1 MHFKTRKNYWNNSPL
16 KKIILLA
23 FLLRFTLTHGQSV
36 VHNQALYWIR
46 YQNQLNFSPKFY
58 WINEIDNRRFFS
70 PDVENQLIMHSR
82 LHYMN
87 GRWNFGGGL
96 TFSWIY
102 AQIPEN
108 GYSHSTAE
116 VRPVIE
122 GSYEIPM
129 QKLFFQQRLRID
141 NRFTQE
147 SQDQSVWK
155 DSFYVLRFRY
165 RLQARI
171 PIKTDNEG
179 KPSIFPRVSEEIMFN
194 NKENTFDQNRIYT
207 SAEFSLNRNFVF
219 EAGYIWIYQQRFGTE
234 EFFSRHVVRFSIIH
248 NLWLKS
254 AFKG

>member
-1 MHFKTRKNYWNNSPL
+1 MPFKTRKNYWNNSPL

-23 FLLRFTLTHGQSV
+23 FLLRFTLAHGQSV

-46 YQNQLNFSPKFY
+46 YQNQLNFSPKYY

-87 GRWNFGGGL
+87 GRWNFGAGL

-122 GSYEIPM
+122 GSYEVPVGKVAIH
-129 QKLFFQQRLRID
+129 QRVRID
-141 NRFTQE
+141 NRFVEE

-155 DSFYVLRFRY
+155 DSFYIFRFRY
-165 RLQARI
+165 RLQARM
-171 PIKTDNEG
+171 PIKTNSEG
-179 KPSIFPRVSEEIMFN
+179 KPSIFLRVSEEIMFN
-194 NKENTFDQNRIYT
+194 NKENTFDQNRIYAST
-207 SAEFSLNRNFVF
+207 EFVLNRNFMF
-219 EAGYIWIYQQRFGTE
+219 ETGYIWIYQQRFGTE

-254 AFKG
+254 VSKG

>member
-1 MHFKTRKNYWNNSPL
+1 L
-16 KKIILLA
+16 KKIVLLL
-23 FLLRFTLTHGQSV
+23 FLLRFTLAHGQSTV
-36 VHNQALYWIR
+36 YPQALYWIR
-46 YQNQLNFSPKFY
+46 YQNQLNFSQKFY
-58 WINEIDNRRFFS
+58 LINEIDNRRFFS

-82 LHYMN
+82 LHYAN

-96 TFSWIY
+96 TLSWIY

-129 QKLFFQQRLRID
+129 RKLFFHQRLRID
-141 NRFTQE
+141 NRFIEE

-155 DSFYVLRFRY
+155 DSFYIFRFRY
-165 RLQARI
+165 RVQARI
-171 PIKTDNEG
+171 PLKTNGEG
-179 KPSIFPRVSEEIMFN
+179 VPVIFLRLSEEIMFN
-194 NKENTFDQNRIYT
+194 NKENTFDQNRIYAST
-207 SAEFSLNRNFVF
+207 EFSLNRNFML
-219 EAGYIWIYQQRFGTE
+219 ETGYIWIYQQRFGTE

-254 AFKG
+254 ASKG